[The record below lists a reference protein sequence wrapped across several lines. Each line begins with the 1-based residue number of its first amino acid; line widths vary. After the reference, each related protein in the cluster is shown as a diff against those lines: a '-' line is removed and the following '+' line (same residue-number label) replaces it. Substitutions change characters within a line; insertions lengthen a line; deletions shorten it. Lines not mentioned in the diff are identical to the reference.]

1 MANKEPT
8 ERYTEGCIQEIKV
21 QDKTISVTLTPSDE
35 FSFGSDESIHS
46 GCKKMVIVHGD
57 EQVADFV
64 GLDTTFVVA
73 NIDLNTV
80 YAMKK
85 DRAKLRV
92 SVKKTTEPVYA
103 ITSLTVL

>member
-1 MANKEPT
+1 MAVKKHT
-8 ERYTEGCIQEIKV
+8 ERYTEGFIKEV
-21 QDKTISVTLTPSDE
+21 TVNSKAISVTLTPSDE
-35 FSFGSDESIHS
+35 FSFGSDESIHP